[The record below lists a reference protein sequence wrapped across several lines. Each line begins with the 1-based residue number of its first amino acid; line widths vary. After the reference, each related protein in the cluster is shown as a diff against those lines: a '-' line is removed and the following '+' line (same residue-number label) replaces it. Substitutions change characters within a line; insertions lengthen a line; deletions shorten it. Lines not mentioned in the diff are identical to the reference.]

1 VSWQSV
7 LFEIEKMKF
16 IRFVVLFVLLCV
28 IASGQSNSYEAEIN
42 VGRSY
47 RNKLLL
53 DRPELKDTPETEVA
67 QQVFRNLLATGI
79 AQSWPRFPFRLTFFD
94 SHGISAS
101 STAGGEVFAE
111 GGLVKLL
118 KDSPGL
124 WAAILGHE
132 IAHTRLSHHFKAIL
146 RQLSLQEQ
154 KVLREQSSTGN
165 QNPLWALIGL
175 NIGGELLN
183 LKPSSDEE
191 YEADRVGLFMMA
203 EAGYHPDF
211 ALSCYRR
218 LAFKSGDQSKET
230 AFFSAHPRWETR
242 EEKAWK
248 AYDKAMGIF
257 TSKWPDAA
265 KSPGGLAPAIANVG
279 NVRVVSDKT
288 KKAVVITVPITV
300 RNVAEGAL
308 QANLYFLHKGQNV
321 PSAMEEYAVG
331 RHKSLGRIISWKP
344 NYRDELSECEFVIP
358 SAALA
363 IKQRRL
369 RGVIQIFGPDM
380 ELIHNGVE
388 FDVSFPVVK
397 K

>member
-1 VSWQSV
+1 
-7 LFEIEKMKF
+7 MKY
-16 IRFVVLFVLLCV
+16 IQFVVLFVLLFV

-47 RNKLLL
+47 RDKLLL
-53 DRPELKDTPETEVA
+53 DRPELKNTPETEVA

-79 AQSWPRFPFRLTFFD
+79 AQSWPRFPFRLTFFN
-94 SHGISAS
+94 SHEINAS

-132 IAHTRLSHHFKAIL
+132 IAHTKLSHQFKAIL

-154 KVLREQSSTGN
+154 KVLREQAATEN
-165 QNPLWALIGL
+165 QNPLWVLIGL
-175 NIGGELLN
+175 NIGGRLLN

-191 YEADRVGLFMMA
+191 HEADRIGLFMMA

-211 ALSCYRR
+211 ALTCYRR
-218 LAFKSGDQSKET
+218 LAFKSGDQSRAA
-230 AFFSAHPRWETR
+230 AFFSAHPRWETS
-242 EEKAWK
+242 EQKALQ
-248 AYDKAMGIF
+248 AYDEALGIF

-265 KSPGGLAPAIANVG
+265 KSPGGLPPAIANFGKVL
-279 NVRVVSDKT
+279 VVKDKT
-288 KKAVVITVPITV
+288 NKAVVITAPITV
-300 RNVAEGAL
+300 KNIAEGLAL
-308 QANLYFLHKGQNV
+308 ANLFFLHKGQQV
-321 PSAMEEYAVG
+321 PTVMEEFAVG
-331 RHKSLGRIISWKP
+331 RHKSLGQMISWKP
-344 NYRDELSECEFVIP
+344 KYRDELSEIKFIIP
-358 SAALA
+358 SAAVA
-363 IKQRRL
+363 VKTRRL

-388 FDVSFPVVK
+388 FDVGFPVVK